1 MKKTLVALCV
11 AAGMVGTASAADV
24 QLYGLINTGLGY
36 VHTHSDVAGVANTD
50 TLSMDNG
57 QEFGSRWGL
66 RGGENLG
73 NGYKVSFVLESGFE
87 SDTGL
92 SDTKQNGRLFGRE
105 ASISV
110 SGGFGTLSFGR
121 LPIFGSVLGANGL
134 FRAIDP
140 LFANYTSAF
149 GSGAATASMWTRTD
163 NSISYRTPTYA
174 GLTGYAM
181 YSFKMNTATDTG
193 TEGKSSSDRYASLAA
208 RYQNGGLEGILVADT
223 TMYGSYRTGTD
234 IPDQGYTVTLGG
246 NYGFNNGFKII
257 AFGQYFHDQELTAR
271 ARAGVG
277 YASLNA
283 ITGGKGYGYVDGWG
297 IGVGAH
303 YPVLGG
309 TAKVAVNYRDMDN
322 QNNTDFNRWTA
333 AVGYD
338 YPLSKRT
345 SLYAMAGYSSEKVKT
360 PTGSATPTGC
370 ELDMGILHRF

>member
-163 NSISYRTPTYA
+163 NSFSYRTPTYA

-181 YSFKMNTATDTG
+181 YSF
-193 TEGKSSSDRYASLAA
+193 
-208 RYQNGGLEGILVADT
+208 
-223 TMYGSYRTGTD
+223 
-234 IPDQGYTVTLGG
+234 
-246 NYGFNNGFKII
+246 
-257 AFGQYFHDQELTAR
+257 
-271 ARAGVG
+271 
-277 YASLNA
+277 
-283 ITGGKGYGYVDGWG
+283 
-297 IGVGAH
+297 
-303 YPVLGG
+303 
-309 TAKVAVNYRDMDN
+309 
-322 QNNTDFNRWTA
+322 
-333 AVGYD
+333 
-338 YPLSKRT
+338 
-345 SLYAMAGYSSEKVKT
+345 
-360 PTGSATPTGC
+360 
-370 ELDMGILHRF
+370 

>member
-1 MKKTLVALCV
+1 MSTRTLTWLVLRTPTRFPWITV
-11 AAGMVGTASAADV
+11 R
-24 QLYGLINTGLGY
+24 N
-36 VHTHSDVAGVANTD
+36 
-50 TLSMDNG
+50 
-57 QEFGSRWGL
+57 GSRWGL

-208 RYQNGGLEGILVADT
+208 RYQNGGRKAFSLL
-223 TMYGSYRTGTD
+223 
-234 IPDQGYTVTLGG
+234 IPRCTALTVP
-246 NYGFNNGFKII
+246 
-257 AFGQYFHDQELTAR
+257 A
-271 ARAGVG
+271 
-277 YASLNA
+277 
-283 ITGGKGYGYVDGWG
+283 
-297 IGVGAH
+297 
-303 YPVLGG
+303 
-309 TAKVAVNYRDMDN
+309 
-322 QNNTDFNRWTA
+322 
-333 AVGYD
+333 
-338 YPLSKRT
+338 RT
-345 SLYAMAGYSSEKVKT
+345 S
-360 PTGSATPTGC
+360 PIRATP
-370 ELDMGILHRF
+370 